1 MKIKAKMCCKKI
13 QTLVQDLFSLKWGLL
28 SLMFIF
34 CVSCNKKEDVAPL
47 FRLLKAESTGV
58 YFENTIQNE
67 KGFNIFSY
75 RNFYNGGGV
84 AIGDINGDGL
94 PDIYFTANMGPN
106 KLYLNK
112 GGLQFEDITDK
123 AGVASLEFWSTGVSM
138 VDINCDGLLDIYV
151 CNAGFKK
158 GADLPKNQ
166 LYINNGDLTFT
177 ESAKAYNLDDSGYT
191 THAAFFD
198 YDGDGL
204 LDCYILN
211 NSFIPVNTLNYSN
224 KRELRAEDWPVNDF
238 LKGGGDKLMKN
249 TGNGFLDVTEDA
261 GIYSSLIGFGLG
273 VTVGDVNNDGWLDIY
288 VSNDFFERDYLYI
301 NQQDGTFIEQ
311 LCNQM
316 GHTSQASMGADMAD
330 INNSGWMDIFVTDM
344 LPYEDYRLKTT
355 TDFENYDVYQYKQQ
369 QGFFHQFTQNT
380 LQINGGNGQFREIS
394 YHAGVAASDWSWG
407 ALILDADADGHQDI
421 LVCNGIYHDV
431 IDQDF
436 IDFFANDIIQKMT
449 LSGKKEELDSV
460 INKMPSIPVRN
471 CFFKNQ
477 GNHTFQ
483 NMASVWGLGDLT
495 FSNGAAYADLDG
507 DGDLDIVIN
516 NVNQPSFIYE
526 NLTNEQDQFNYLS
539 LELKGDSLNNWAI
552 GSRVTLHCGEDV
564 FMRELVPNRG
574 FQSSIDFLINIGLGA
589 HNIVDSIHIIWHDRT
604 ITKINTAT
612 PSNQRIS
619 YDYLLLDRKIYDSN
633 ENANQVTWLEKI
645 PLKLEAHQED
655 QHIDFDYEKNLPMLL
670 SQEGPPL
677 IIGDLNNDGISDII
691 IGGARGQPTQVY
703 LGKEDQTFTPTE
715 AGDLTLFKE
724 FEDTA
729 ITLFDANG
737 DGLLD
742 VFIGSGG
749 NFLPPNTREMQDR
762 LYLNEGNMRFKLKTD
777 AFPNNGMNTSIALP
791 IDINGDGILDLFVGS
806 RSFPLEYGT
815 IPRSYF
821 YQNDGKGKFADVTAQ
836 TAPIIEYIGMITDAV
851 YTDLDGDAQKELII
865 VGEWMSPIIIKKN
878 KETWTKVS
886 IPSLDPLKGWWYS
899 VAVSDLDLDG
909 YPDIILGNRGT
920 NGYLGSR
927 DDLPIKLYY
936 HDFDKNQTKDIL
948 LTRSMGGRDVPV
960 VMKKDLTSAL
970 PSLKKTSLTH
980 KQYALKS
987 IHELFNKETMK
998 GVVPLEVNY
1007 IASIIAFNDGNNQY
1021 SIKDLPVQM
1030 QWSSIYSIVCEDI
1043 NGDGLPEIITGGNH
1057 FAYPTQFSRLDA
1069 NLLEIAQNKGNRA
1082 FKIVS
1087 DGKKGV
1093 SIRAQ
1098 IRSMIAADWNQKR
1111 SLLVG
1116 INNQSPQL
1124 IGIRFTSD

>member
-1 MKIKAKMCCKKI
+1 MTEVI
-13 QTLVQDLFSLKWGLL
+13 QVSLSKPNMLKTSNFPIWVLCSFLTVFLFSCRPQE
-28 SLMFIF
+28 STT
-34 CVSCNKKEDVAPL
+34 PL
-47 FRLLKAESTGV
+47 FRLLAAEQTGV
-58 YFENTIQNE
+58 NFENVVQNE

-94 PDIYFTANMGPN
+94 PDIYFTANMGSN

-112 GGLQFEDITDK
+112 GNLQFEDITDI
-123 AGVASLEFWSTGVSM
+123 AGVASIDFWSTGVSM

-158 GADLPKNQ
+158 GAELPKNQ

-177 ESAKAYNLDDSGYT
+177 ESAALFNLDDAGYT

-224 KRELRAEDWPVNDF
+224 KRELSAEEWPVNEF

-249 TGNGFLDVTEDA
+249 TGNGFIDVTKEA

-301 NQQDGTFIEQ
+301 NQQNGTFKEQ
-311 LCNQM
+311 LCEQI
-316 GHTSQASMGADMAD
+316 GHLSQASMGADMAD

-369 QGFFHQFTQNT
+369 QGFYHQFTQNS
-380 LQINGGNGQFREIS
+380 LQINGGNGHFREIS

-407 ALILDADADGHQDI
+407 ALILDADADGYQDI

-449 LSGKKEELDSV
+449 LSGKKEELDSI
-460 INKMPSIPVRN
+460 INKMPSIPIRN
-471 CFFKNQ
+471 CFFRNR
-477 GNHTFQ
+477 GDHTFEDV
-483 NMASVWGLGDLT
+483 ATKWGFGDKS

-526 NLTNEQDQFNYLS
+526 NLTNETQTINYINI
-539 LELKGDSLNNWAI
+539 ELWGDSCNHRAV
-552 GSRVTLHCGEDV
+552 GSKIILYCGEDQ
-564 FMRELVPNRG
+564 FTRELLPNRG
-574 FQSSIDFLINIGLGA
+574 FQSSMDFVLNIGLGQ
-589 HNIVDSIHIIWHDRT
+589 HKSIDSIHIIWYDRT
-604 ITKINTAT
+604 MTSLSTPV
-612 PSNQRIS
+612 PSNQKIDLK
-619 YDYLLLDRKIYDSN
+619 YDTLDRQSFSGKSSREIKS
-633 ENANQVTWLEKI
+633 WLEKI
-645 PLKLEAHQED
+645 PIDLDRHHED
-655 QHIDFDYEKNLPMLL
+655 PHIDFDYEKNLPMLL
-670 SQEGPPL
+670 SQEGPPMA
-677 IIGDLNNDGISDII
+677 IGDINKDGIMDVI
-691 IGGARGQPTQVY
+691 IGGARGQKTQVY
-703 LGKEDQTFTPTE
+703 LGRQNHTFERVE
-715 AGDLTLFKE
+715 AGELTFYQE

-762 LYLNEGNMRFKLKTD
+762 LYLNMGNLNFKLKTD
-777 AFPNNGMNTSIALP
+777 AFPNNGMNTSLALP
-791 IDINGDGILDLFVGS
+791 IDINEDGILDLFVGS
-806 RSFPLEYGT
+806 RSHPLEYGT

-821 YQNDGKGKFADVTAQ
+821 YLNDGKGKFTDVTAQ
-836 TAPIIEYIGMITDAV
+836 FAPDLEYLGMITAAV
-851 YTDLDGDAQKELII
+851 VTDLDNDGQKELLI
-865 VGEWMSPIIIKKN
+865 VGEWMSPTLFKN
-878 KETWTKVS
+878 VANSWVKTPIS
-886 IPSLDPLKGWWYS
+886 GLDDKKGWWYS
-899 VAVSDLDLDG
+899 VAVTDLDADG
-909 YPDIILGNRGT
+909 KPDIILGNRGT
-920 NGYLGSR
+920 NGYLGSK
-927 DDLPIKLYY
+927 DDLPIKFYY

-948 LTRSMGGRDVPV
+948 LTRTIIKKDVPV
-960 VMKKDLTSAL
+960 VMKKELTGAL

-980 KQYALKS
+980 QQYAQKDIYDLFDKKELKAL
-987 IHELFNKETMK
+987 IPF
-998 GVVPLEVNY
+998 EVNFLS
-1007 IASIIAFNDGNNQY
+1007 SIIAYNEGNNRFNVQY
-1021 SIKDLPVQM
+1021 LPTQM
-1030 QWSSIYSIVCEDI
+1030 QWSSIHAILCEDI
-1043 NGDGLPEIITGGNH
+1043 DGDGLPEIITGGNH
-1057 FAYPTQFSRLDA
+1057 FTYPTQFSRLDA
-1069 NLLEIAQNKGNRA
+1069 NHIEIARNEGNRS
-1082 FKIVS
+1082 FKMIP
-1087 DGKKGV
+1087 DAIKGV
-1093 SIRAQ
+1093 TMKDQ
-1098 IRSMIAADWNQKR
+1098 IRSMIAADWNQR
-1111 SLLVG
+1111 RVLWVG
-1116 INNQSPQL
+1116 INNQKPQVL
-1124 IGIRFTSD
+1124 GINTNAN